1 MSSSSSNTKQPN
13 ALALKQAANWQ
24 CSACGRLCRR
34 QDELIDEFAQR
45 VGHEVD
51 EIEAHPKRWML
62 HVTKLYNDVSIVLD
76 TPNSDNGSK
85 NSKGNSTE
93 DPIVVLCGSCHR
105 TYHNYRRWQQQQ
117 QQQRQQQE
125 HTGQLTLSDIRFPL
139 TGTQLSLSE
148 WVTPYE
154 IVNPSPTPKRIK
166 SPKAPKTS
174 T

>member
-1 MSSSSSNTKQPN
+1 MKLVEHAKQQVECR
-13 ALALKQAANWQ
+13 LAQA
-24 CSACGRLCRR
+24 
-34 QDELIDEFAQR
+34 
-45 VGHEVD
+45 
-51 EIEAHPKRWML
+51 
-62 HVTKLYNDVSIVLD
+62 
-76 TPNSDNGSK
+76 
-85 NSKGNSTE
+85 
-93 DPIVVLCGSCHR
+93 R
-105 TYHNYRRWQQQQ
+105 TDHIAKQ

-154 IVNPSPTPKRIK
+154 IVNPSPSPKRIK